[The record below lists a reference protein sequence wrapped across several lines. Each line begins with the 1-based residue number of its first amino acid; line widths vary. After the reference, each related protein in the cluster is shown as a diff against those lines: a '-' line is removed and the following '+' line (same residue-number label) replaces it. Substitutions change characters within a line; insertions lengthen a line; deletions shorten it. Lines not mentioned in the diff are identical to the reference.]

1 MNRVGGENGESVW
14 LGMFLCE
21 VLRLFAPLCE
31 PSDTRRLLDRRSAL
45 LASLDRYAWD
55 GGWYLRAWYDDGSRL
70 GSAASE
76 ECRIDLLPQAWGV
89 MCGVSR
95 DRCAMAMDNAWRML
109 YEPDVGLIK
118 LFTPPFQGQE
128 QPGYIAAYLPGVRE
142 NGGQYT
148 HAACWAVAALHQL
161 GQDGRAWEL
170 ASALLPIRHAATRQ
184 LALRYRVE
192 PYALAADVYAN
203 PQQRG
208 RGGWTWYTGSASWL
222 QYVVLTQLLGFQK
235 TGNVLR
241 FRPVAP
247 SGWDELRVTY
257 RFGTATYHLH
267 ASRECPFPTAD
278 GEQLRDGRL
287 ILTDDGRIHEATFP
301 LR

>member
-1 MNRVGGENGESVW
+1 MPGTAGGT
-14 LGMFLCE
+14 C
-21 VLRLFAPLCE
+21 AP
-31 PSDTRRLLDRRSAL
+31 
-45 LASLDRYAWD
+45 
-55 GGWYLRAWYDDGSRL
+55 WYDDGSRL
-70 GSAASE
+70 GSAANE

-89 MCGVSR
+89 LCGVSR
-95 DRCAMAMDNAWRML
+95 DPLRPGHGQCLAHALRAGCGPDKAL
-109 YEPDVGLIK
+109 YPALSGAGATRLHRGLS
-118 LFTPPFQGQE
+118 
-128 QPGYIAAYLPGVRE
+128 ARVRE

-208 RGGWTWYTGSASWL
+208 RGGWTWYTGSAGWL

-287 ILTDDGRIHEATFP
+287 ISPLTTGASTKPPSP

>member
-1 MNRVGGENGESVW
+1 MPPRASW
-14 LGMFLCE
+14 LCATAWSPM
-21 VLRLFAPLCE
+21 RWPRTYTPI
-31 PSDTRRLLDRRSAL
+31 PSSA
-45 LASLDRYAWD
+45 D
-55 GGWYLRAWYDDGSRL
+55 
-70 GSAASE
+70 AA
-76 ECRIDLLPQAWGV
+76 
-89 MCGVSR
+89 
-95 DRCAMAMDNAWRML
+95 
-109 YEPDVGLIK
+109 
-118 LFTPPFQGQE
+118 
-128 QPGYIAAYLPGVRE
+128 
-142 NGGQYT
+142 
-148 HAACWAVAALHQL
+148 
-161 GQDGRAWEL
+161 
-170 ASALLPIRHAATRQ
+170 
-184 LALRYRVE
+184 
-192 PYALAADVYAN
+192 
-203 PQQRG
+203 
-208 RGGWTWYTGSASWL
+208 GWTWYTGSAGWL

>member
-1 MNRVGGENGESVW
+1 MTMEAVW
-14 LGMFLCE
+14 G
-21 VLRLFAPLCE
+21 APQA
-31 PSDTRRLLDRRSAL
+31 RN
-45 LASLDRYAWD
+45 
-55 GGWYLRAWYDDGSRL
+55 
-70 GSAASE
+70 AASIC
-76 ECRIDLLPQAWGV
+76 CRRRGALCAV
-89 MCGVSR
+89 CR
-95 DRCAMAMDNAWRML
+95 ATRCAMAMDNAWRML

-170 ASALLPIRHAATRQ
+170 ASACCHPPCRHAPAGP
-184 LALRYRVE
+184 ALPRG
-192 PYALAADVYAN
+192 ALCAG
-203 PQQRG
+203 RG
-208 RGGWTWYTGSASWL
+208 RIRQSPAARTRRLDLVHRSASWL

>member
-1 MNRVGGENGESVW
+1 M
-14 LGMFLCE
+14 
-21 VLRLFAPLCE
+21 
-31 PSDTRRLLDRRSAL
+31 
-45 LASLDRYAWD
+45 
-55 GGWYLRAWYDDGSRL
+55 
-70 GSAASE
+70 
-76 ECRIDLLPQAWGV
+76 
-89 MCGVSR
+89 
-95 DRCAMAMDNAWRML
+95 
-109 YEPDVGLIK
+109 
-118 LFTPPFQGQE
+118 
-128 QPGYIAAYLPGVRE
+128 
-142 NGGQYT
+142 
-148 HAACWAVAALHQL
+148 
-161 GQDGRAWEL
+161 
-170 ASALLPIRHAATRQ
+170 
-184 LALRYRVE
+184 E

-208 RGGWTWYTGSASWL
+208 RGGWTWYTGSAGWL